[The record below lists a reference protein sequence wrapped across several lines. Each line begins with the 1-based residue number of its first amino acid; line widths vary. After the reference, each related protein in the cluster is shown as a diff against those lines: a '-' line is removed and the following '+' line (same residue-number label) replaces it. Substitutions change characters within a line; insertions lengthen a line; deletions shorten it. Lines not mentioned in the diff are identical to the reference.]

1 MNINALPLFDP
12 SDNSTGCCPRFKPE
26 GWDGQDLHFEDKL
39 FVRAETRSLLHIP
52 VNMGSV
58 FSRTLGEI
66 DAAKAFD
73 PTQTIVLSR
82 DLSSWSAEHFF
93 AVSKPVV
100 GQEMTRLSGNFV
112 TKVFEGPYRDVP
124 KWQDEMEKL
133 VDGRGKRAGRVF
145 FFYTTCP
152 KCAKAYS
159 ENYVI
164 GIAEIED

>member
-1 MNINALPLFDP
+1 MKVNALPLCDQ
-12 SDNSTGCCPRFKPE
+12 SENSTGCCPRFKPE
-26 GWDGQDLHFEDKL
+26 GWDGQDLYFDEKL

-66 DAAKAFD
+66 DAAEALD

-93 AVSKPVV
+93 AVGKPVP
-100 GQEMTRLSGNFV
+100 GQEMTRLSGHFV
-112 TKVFEGPYRDVP
+112 TKVYEGPYRHVP
-124 KWQDEMEKL
+124 KWQTEMETSIEQS
-133 VDGRGKRAGRVF
+133 GKKAGRVF

-152 KCAKAYS
+152 RCAKAYG
-159 ENYVI
+159 ENYVV
-164 GIAEIED
+164 GIAEIEG

>member
-1 MNINALPLFDP
+1 MNVNALPFYDQ

-26 GWDGQDLHFEDKL
+26 GWDGQDLYFDEKL

-58 FSRTLGEI
+58 FSSTLGEI
-66 DAAKAFD
+66 EAVKAFD
-73 PTQTIVLSR
+73 PSQTIVLSR

-93 AVSKPVV
+93 AVSKHVA
-100 GQEMTRLSGNFV
+100 GQEMTRLSGHFV

-124 KWQDEMEKL
+124 RWQDEMEKSIEQS
-133 VDGRGKRAGRVF
+133 GKKAGRVF

-152 KCAKAYS
+152 GCAKAYG
-159 ENYVI
+159 ENYVV
-164 GIAEIED
+164 GIAEIES